1 LDEVNEA
8 RRVVNRTAELI
19 REDGNVV
26 HVFHD
31 DVSRTQDENLDRIV
45 DWHNSI
51 SSDFALS
58 VHFNA
63 YQPTTTQPR
72 GVEVLYVTQEELA
85 RSIASEIA
93 GAASLINRGPKYR
106 NDLYFLNQTREK
118 AVLIETAFCDSKPD
132 CDLYREHF
140 EGICQVIALS
150 FASGERP
157 PPPADALLHVTGKCS
172 WFGGPTDTGVS
183 ASEGLAFL
191 YNVGDAPHL
200 FLPAQPEGTTGLAR
214 RPDPRVPYLACRWD
228 YATTPKEMLRD
239 KTRKALVRASGKE
252 FICYP
257 ADWGPHENTAR
268 VADLSP
274 GLLIALGLETDDE
287 VEIISP
293 A

>member
-1 LDEVNEA
+1 YGRGAGGPPAWGLDEVDEA
-8 RRVVNRTAELI
+8 RRVVNRVAQLM
-19 REDGNVV
+19 REDGNDVV
-26 HVFHD
+26 VFHD
-31 DVSRTQDENLDRIV
+31 DVSRTQDENLHRIV
-45 DWHNSI
+45 DVHNGQGAHDYDI
-51 SSDFALS
+51 S

-183 ASEGLAFL
+183 
-191 YNVGDAPHL
+191 
-200 FLPAQPEGTTGLAR
+200 
-214 RPDPRVPYLACRWD
+214 
-228 YATTPKEMLRD
+228 
-239 KTRKALVRASGKE
+239 
-252 FICYP
+252 
-257 ADWGPHENTAR
+257 
-268 VADLSP
+268 
-274 GLLIALGLETDDE
+274 
-287 VEIISP
+287 
-293 A
+293 